1 MHKPTAAL
9 FTRGRRWGVRL
20 LLMIADFRNLHGQLQ
35 TVARILTGA
44 EQTTVQVY
52 ASVFLAAPGRLCHSV
67 HVSVAGAAVV
77 GGRLTGGREEPNQ
90 IVKVAE
96 EAAQDHFSTVN
107 CGRKRTFRSLRR
119 ALALSGGL
127 IIYTAA

>member
-1 MHKPTAAL
+1 MCNLIKLMLPQ
-9 FTRGRRWGVRL
+9 

-52 ASVFLAAPGRLCHSV
+52 ASVFLAAPGRLGHSV
-67 HVSVAGAAVV
+67 HVSVAGAAV
-77 GGRLTGGREEPNQ
+77 GGRPTGGREEPDQ

-107 CGRKRTFRSLRR
+107 CGRNRTGLMSTGHVRR
-119 ALALSGGL
+119 FNC
-127 IIYTAA
+127 